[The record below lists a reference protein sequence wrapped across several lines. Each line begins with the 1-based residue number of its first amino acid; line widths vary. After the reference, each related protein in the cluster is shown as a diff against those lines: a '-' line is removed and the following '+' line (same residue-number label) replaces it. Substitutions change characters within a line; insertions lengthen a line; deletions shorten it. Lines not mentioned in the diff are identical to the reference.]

1 MAKNNLEPCL
11 LILKKTDKDGNR
23 LTRNSKEFKACNE
36 RNNVHRRKR
45 DAAIAERKAANAA
58 KKGNP
63 YNQ

>member
-1 MAKNNLEPCL
+1 MAKKDLEPCL

-23 LTRNSKEFKACNE
+23 LTRNSEEFKACNE